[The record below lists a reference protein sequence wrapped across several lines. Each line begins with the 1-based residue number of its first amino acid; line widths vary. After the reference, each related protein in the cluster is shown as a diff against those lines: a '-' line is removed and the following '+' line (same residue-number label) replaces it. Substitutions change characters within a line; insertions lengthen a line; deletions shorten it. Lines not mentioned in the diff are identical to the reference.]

1 MKQLCGLCVLCGK
14 EERCVVGI
22 LATENTEVTKRGEW
36 NNGKKGKI
44 EIRNGAEIPLCF
56 LCSLWLNSDRRG
68 VVFSHRGHKG
78 HRGFVSRE

>member
-36 NNGKKGKI
+36 NNGMMECRKLENRQKL
-44 EIRNGAEIPLCF
+44 LCAF
-56 LCSLWLNSDRRG
+56 CVLCG
-68 VVFSHRGHKG
+68 
-78 HRGFVSRE
+78 